1 MLEAEAAVRPLS
13 VQKDILYQ
21 ALCLL
26 ERGTCWATS
35 VTVTEA
41 NTQQVVPFNEQK
53 GVGFYGSTIVKS
65 AEETLVGSKACQYWY
80 HIMTCVAREVPRRPT
95 LTRLIG

>member
-1 MLEAEAAVRPLS
+1 MIKYLNHVILCYQHYSSTLS
-13 VQKDILYQ
+13 GIY
-21 ALCLL
+21 
-26 ERGTCWATS
+26 CWATS